1 MTRSKPGPRIAVIGD
16 SVSRVVVTA
25 PSYRWPNLLAAEFG
39 AEGYAPSLWNWG
51 VSGQASVFFAETYLT
66 ERITGPFTAVKPD
79 ILFVELGTNDL
90 QGFNGGDATLT
101 SARLQTNI
109 GTIITAAQAAN
120 ASVRVLVCNLVH
132 KMSDAAYDANVAEYN
147 AATVAAA
154 AAGGAIAGDIYNA
167 YGYADRFTHT
177 ADFIHPN
184 DTGHAAIAAVLW
196 AAIQAANWHTA
207 SYPRL
212 RT

>member
-1 MTRSKPGPRIAVIGD
+1 MTRISPGPRIAVIGD

-25 PSYRWPNLLAAEFG
+25 PSYRWPNLLAAEFV
-39 AEGYAPSLWNWG
+39 ASGYAPSLWNWA
-51 VSGQASVFFAETYLT
+51 VSGQTSVWFAETYLA
-66 ERITGPFTAVKPD
+66 ERVTAPFAAVKPD

-90 QGFNGGDATLT
+90 QVYNAGTLT
-101 SARLQTNI
+101 YTAARLQTNI
-109 GTIITAAQAAN
+109 ETIITAAQAAN

-132 KMSDAAYDANVAEYN
+132 KMNDAAYDANVAEYN

-154 AAGGAIAGDIYNA
+154 TIGGALAGDIYNA
-167 YGYADRFTHT
+167 YSYDDRNTHT

-196 AAIQAANWHTA
+196 PVIQAASWHTA
-207 SYPRL
+207 DYPRL